1 MTAIELKKKI
11 EEGEKFNIFDTRQ
24 KERYDAYH
32 LPNAISIEKG
42 MLLEKPENFMNKEE
56 KYYITCNGGN
66 SATMVANI
74 LRIKGFDIE
83 ALIGGMNPLLNQ
95 N

>member
-24 KERYDAYH
+24 KERYDTYH

-42 MLLEKPENFMNKEE
+42 ALLEKPENFMNKEE

-74 LRIKGFDIE
+74 LKTKGFDIE
-83 ALIGGMNPLLNQ
+83 ALIGGMNPLVK
-95 N
+95 